1 MRWIVLTL
9 LIVPLLVAAGCTQT
23 ASTPSGTAPTP
34 TLTPSIV
41 VITPTPTPQPV
52 IADGQMQIDVTAR
65 QVGHDV
71 IVSYN
76 GGPSAPYL
84 LALDITIYNNN
95 GQTVSR
101 IMRDPQPGDEYTFP
115 YTGTPDPNNVDVVGI
130 FVGGVEQT
138 VLLDSV

>member
-1 MRWIVLTL
+1 
-9 LIVPLLVAAGCTQT
+9 
-23 ASTPSGTAPTP
+23 
-34 TLTPSIV
+34 
-41 VITPTPTPQPV
+41 
-52 IADGQMQIDVTAR
+52 MQINVTAR

-71 IVSYN
+71 IISYN

-84 LALDITIYNNN
+84 IALDITIYNNN

-101 IMRDPQPGDEYTFP
+101 ILRDPQPGDEYTFP

-138 VLLDSV
+138 VLLDTV